1 MPVYSNNDVNAEIL
15 KSYTGS
21 SSSLPALVL
30 VNHDKG
36 AVYHF
41 KEVKEEVTKP
51 AVKAWVGG
59 ILSGKVQPTGRFA
72 GGEWKPRLEGYD
84 FLRMIDEE
92 EEEKERKRVKMQKIE
107 AALKRGD
114 NEELEWRPSE
124 AEKLAEEKKSSRIR
138 RPEVKF
144 NTRDEL

>member
-1 MPVYSNNDVNAEIL
+1 
-15 KSYTGS
+15 
-21 SSSLPALVL
+21 
-30 VNHDKG
+30 
-36 AVYHF
+36 
-41 KEVKEEVTKP
+41 
-51 AVKAWVGG
+51 
-59 ILSGKVQPTGRFA
+59 
-72 GGEWKPRLEGYD
+72 
-84 FLRMIDEE
+84 MIDKE

-114 NEELEWRPSE
+114 NEELEWPVPE